1 MAHLIGY
8 RIVFDINNQ
17 YLLESTTFFR
27 RKRLSTK
34 KASDILNE
42 YAANAVSMINAVF
55 DADFD
60 ITDIK
65 SCGLIASDG
74 NIAEIYNVD
83 FARVVKDKIDV
94 TISSESDDW
103 KLLRIGR

>member
-1 MAHLIGY
+1 MAQLIGY
-8 RIVFDINNQ
+8 KIVLDINNQ
-17 YLLESTTFFR
+17 YLFESKNFFR

-34 KASDILNE
+34 KASDICNE
-42 YAANAVSMINAVF
+42 YAANAVFMINDVF

-60 ITDIK
+60 ITDIN
-65 SCGLIASDG
+65 SCGLFASDG
-74 NIAEIYNVD
+74 NIAEFYTVT